1 MATALLLLLLPLATA
16 QAVLLNVHLPLHS
29 VKNSSEL
36 CPYTHA
42 LRANL
47 FLKQAFPSTEEIAF
61 MRVNSPHLT
70 LFLADFDLATDDNVT
85 SLLDGAQAAI
95 RDHEPCEVHWPTA
108 PIVHGAYAMYPIQT
122 TKCLRSLSSQLV
134 RALQPYITRPQ
145 PIPDWVKGLPLLKKL
160 QKLYLINK
168 FGSPNVFGA
177 YDPHVTVGYDETTS
191 PEERLIILE
200 RAVADIHDGSCRAT
214 LATVA
219 VAKVGVGGSVLQQGV
234 LRRIELHSDEGDD
247 EKPGIVWSKT
257 KK

>member
-1 MATALLLLLLPLATA
+1 MALRLLLPFATA
-16 QAVLLNVHLPLHS
+16 QAVLLNVHLPLHT

-36 CPYTHA
+36 CPYTHS

-70 LFLADFDLATDDNVT
+70 LFLAEFDVEIDGNVT
-85 SLLDGAQAAI
+85 SLLNAVQSAI
-95 RDHEPCEVHWPTA
+95 QDHRPCEVHWPTA
-108 PIVHGAYAMYPIQT
+108 PVVHGAYAMYPIQT

-160 QKLYLINK
+160 QKLYLIKK
-168 FGSPNVFGA
+168 FGSPNVFGG
-177 YDPHVTVGYDETTS
+177 YDPHVTVGYDETTT
-191 PEERLIILE
+191 PEERLTILE

-214 LATVA
+214 LTNVA

-234 LRRIELHSDEGDD
+234 LRRIELHSDEANDKMPD
-247 EKPGIVWSKT
+247 IVWSKM